1 MRKLVFLD
9 IDGTV
14 VSHRSNPSCIPE
26 ATKEAI
32 RLLLAAGHAV
42 AFATGRSRATASKP
56 MEDFGIPD
64 AVLCNGA
71 HILYGGKNAVVENI
85 WKPAVRRTVR
95 HATREGCAAYAADT
109 EFLYTLN
116 APEESLVYLRGQ
128 TGDEYIKPFAEMGDV
143 CKLEYYGTRVR
154 GIPPEK
160 ADLVNEYGGFGLYP
174 PGICKER
181 GIRRFAEL
189 AGFPM
194 RDTVAVGDGEND
206 IGMLRAAAVGIAV
219 GGAADEVRAAADV
232 VADAIED
239 GGILKVFRQLDLI
252 RGG

>member
-1 MRKLVFLD
+1 MRRLVFLD

-14 VSHRSNPSCIPE
+14 VSHRSNPSSIPE
-26 ATKEAI
+26 PTKEAV

-42 AFATGRSRATASKP
+42 AFATGRSRATARKP
-56 MEDFGIPD
+56 MEEFGIPD

-71 HILYGGKNAVVENI
+71 HILFGGRNAFVENI
-85 WKPAVRRTVR
+85 WRPAVRRTVR
-95 HATREGCAAYAADT
+95 HVTHEGCAAYAADT

-128 TGDEYIKPFAEMGDV
+128 TGDEYTKPFAEMGDV

-154 GIPPEK
+154 GIPAEK
-160 ADLVNEYGGFGLYP
+160 ADLINEYGGFGVYP
-174 PGICKER
+174 PGICKAL

-189 AGFPM
+189 AGFSM

-206 IGMLRAAAVGIAV
+206 IGMLREAAVGVAV
-219 GGAADEVRAAADV
+219 GGAKEEVRAAADV
-232 VADAIED
+232 VADAIEEE
-239 GGILKVFRQLDLI
+239 GLLKVFSQLGLI
-252 RGG
+252 GD